1 VPDLE
6 TMANILDRFEQSVE
20 HLFEGTI
27 GRIFRS
33 PIQPAEIGRRLE
45 RAMTDGQR
53 VSVDA
58 TIVPNDYRVAL
69 HPDDF
74 VQFADY
80 IASLCRHM
88 ETWVT
93 DLAAERRYTLIDRAR
108 VQIAGDTGVPKRSIR
123 VQAAIADRPGMDRD
137 KQDAVQRTEVYRVL
151 RATTGIPPLR
161 LRIASGPDAGKELF
175 VRKASTTMGRALDN
189 DMIFEAG
196 EVSRY
201 HARLDYVDNAYHLTD
216 LGSTNGTKV
225 NGVTVGASPIIAGD
239 EIALGTLRIAV
250 MPFEDEGRR
259 ARRAG

>member
-1 VPDLE
+1 
-6 TMANILDRFEQSVE
+6 MNILDRFEQSVE

-45 RAMTDGQR
+45 RAMVDGQR

-74 VQFADY
+74 VQFTDY

-108 VQIAGDTGVPKRSIR
+108 VQIAGDAGVPKRSIR
-123 VQAAIADRPGMDRD
+123 VQAAIADRPGMDRAQ
-137 KQDAVQRTEVYRVL
+137 QDDVQRTEV
-151 RATTGIPPLR
+151 
-161 LRIASGPDAGKELF
+161 
-175 VRKASTTMGRALDN
+175 
-189 DMIFEAG
+189 
-196 EVSRY
+196 
-201 HARLDYVDNAYHLTD
+201 
-216 LGSTNGTKV
+216 
-225 NGVTVGASPIIAGD
+225 
-239 EIALGTLRIAV
+239 
-250 MPFEDEGRR
+250 
-259 ARRAG
+259 